1 MSIVDVKTIVE
12 NKKNSLKRKIL
23 ELRDRGIIPKLAV
36 VMANDNPASKVYVG
50 RKRKM
55 CQEMGIEEVEYIFD
69 ERVTMEQLLDTI
81 AKLNEDKEVDGILV
95 QLPLFKHLDEQ
106 KVLDSII
113 PEKDVDGFSSMN
125 VGRLYKNS
133 KDTIVSCTPKG
144 ILTILKEIEPNLSG
158 KNAVI
163 VGRSQIVGKPMA
175 SLLLNQDMTVSIC
188 HSKTKNLIEYT
199 RLADVLVVATGVPRL
214 ITDNMVKEGSIVIDV
229 GLTKVQDKLV
239 GDVDTESV
247 AKVAKAVTPVPGGVG
262 ITTVYSLIENVVEI
276 AENRK
281 GKR

>member
-1 MSIVDVKTIVE
+1 MRKKKKKTIVE
-12 NKKNSLKRKIL
+12 NKKNGLKRKIL
-23 ELRDRGIIPKLAV
+23 ELRDKGIIPKLAV

-55 CQEMGIEEVEYIFD
+55 CHEMGIEEVEYIFD

-133 KDTIVSCTPKG
+133 KDTIVPCTPKG

>member
-1 MSIVDVKTIVE
+1 MSIVDVKAIVE
-12 NKKNSLKRKIL
+12 NKKNGLKRKIL
-23 ELRDRGIIPKLAV
+23 ELRDKGIIPKLAV

-55 CQEMGIEEVEYIFD
+55 CHEMGIEEVEYIFD

-133 KDTIVSCTPKG
+133 KDTIVPCTPKG